1 MKNLIRI
8 LISFALGVG
17 IGGLIETFLTVK
29 LGSLVVGVP
38 DFVNQHSLVY
48 VKVIQTILYGGFGV
62 VSFLIGKLYD
72 TEKLSL
78 FFKTIINLIIIFTYF
93 VLVGSYLKWF
103 TEIKG
108 LVLSIILFLVIYF
121 IIWTVIHIMQ
131 KKEITNMNKKLKSLQ
146 KKN

>member
-1 MKNLIRI
+1 M
-8 LISFALGVG
+8 
-17 IGGLIETFLTVK
+17 
-29 LGSLVVGVP
+29 P

-72 TEKLSL
+72 TVKLSL
-78 FFKTIINLIIIFTYF
+78 FFKTIMNLIILFIYF
-93 VLVGSYLKWF
+93 VLVGLYLKWF

-108 LVLSIILFLVIYF
+108 LILSIILFLVIYF
-121 IIWTVIHIMQ
+121 IIWTVIYIM
-131 KKEITNMNKKLKSLQ
+131 KKREIINMNKKLNELQ